1 MCLGWDIFTAFSS
14 LFNTEFCR
22 FDKQQKERQQSDSHE
37 GIKKCRHQSGLH
49 NEVKKGQTSVHLP
62 EEVKEKVDI
71 GPVCTRE
78 SKKGRYRSD
87 LPDGVKKEVDISP
100 VCTMES
106 KKDRHKYNKL
116 DPKRQCEKFVILWK
130 VALVLKVAC

>member
-1 MCLGWDIFTAFSS
+1 M
-14 LFNTEFCR
+14 
-22 FDKQQKERQQSDSHE
+22 
-37 GIKKCRHQSGLH
+37 
-49 NEVKKGQTSVHLP
+49 P

-116 DPKRQCEKFVILWK
+116 DPKR
-130 VALVLKVAC
+130 